1 MAQIIDLGKFRFNWM
16 GDFDIATEYERNDTV
31 KYGGN
36 VYVYTL
42 NAAATGNLPTDE
54 DFWSLM
60 LEGFN
65 FRGVWSNGTAYEL
78 SDLVTYGGK
87 VYLALRDTTG
97 DNPATA
103 AADWEV
109 FSEGIQYEGN
119 WSNLTNYQVGDVVKY
134 GGVVYIATQNSVA
147 AIPSGSSS
155 YWEILVYGLDYK
167 GAYNDSTSYKLNDIV
182 LYGGTTYIALQPGT
196 GNEPT
201 PGSYWAI
208 FTEGIQF
215 EGEWDSE
222 TQYQTND
229 IVNYGGIVYI
239 ALQDAISN
247 SPTETAYWA
256 PLIEGISWKGTYSSG
271 TTYNKND
278 IVASAGSSWIAKQN
292 TTGNAPVVGANWDIL
307 AAGTFPSFAGNT
319 GYFLTND
326 GDEVI
331 WSPNV
336 NVAELDAG
344 IAYMGT
350 DPRQF
355 EIDGALTDPILIMD
369 IAGGEDSFALVAA
382 RNTEPTSSMDLQM
395 FNDLGTDE
403 AGWVDLGI
411 TGSEFNDP
419 AFTLTGASEGY
430 LFYEAPLTGTSTGN
444 LTIATGANGDTNAI
458 IFAAGGFS
466 TGRTQM
472 AIYPDVNVHV
482 DIDTPSTSPST
493 GAFTVI
499 GGVGIQGD
507 MNIAGNVAIVG
518 TISFGGSGTTVSTA
532 NLAVDAP
539 MIFAGTGNTS
549 DVIDLGIVGEYTIA
563 AVSPATKAVSN
574 KALTSNI
581 ATLTT
586 TTAHGY
592 TVGQVVAVTSVDA
605 TFNGTFTITGTPT
618 ATTFTYT
625 KESTN
630 VVSAAVS
637 PNGSVVT
644 TRDRRYS
651 GVVRDASDGIY
662 KTFSGATTKPTTS
675 VNFSQAGLVYAPVK
689 TGAAE
694 VNSLTVAASGSI
706 TATASG
712 VTSAIQN
719 LTLSGSTNV
728 FDSATVSIAST
739 TFTGAPTFSGN
750 PVFSGTPSF
759 TGTPTFTG
767 GVRIQEM
774 IEDVVD
780 VAHSS
785 NVVAI
790 DYSLGNVFWL
800 SNTLSGDAV
809 VNVTNAPTDNGRVF
823 TINLLITQ
831 GATGYK
837 PTGASF
843 TVNGSTSAVKWPSAV
858 VPTATSSSG
867 KIDIFTFTIVRR
879 SSAYTVF
886 GSSNA
891 NF

>member
-42 NAAATGNLPTDE
+42 NAASTGNLPTDD
-54 DFWSLM
+54 DFWALM

-65 FRGVWSNGTAYEL
+65 FRGDWLIGTAYEL

-87 VYLALRDTTG
+87 VYLAKRDTVG
-97 DNPATA
+97 DNPATSG
-103 AADWEV
+103 ADWEV
-109 FSEGIQYEGN
+109 FVEGIQYEGE
-119 WSNLTNYQVGDVVKY
+119 WDSLATYQVGDVVKY
-134 GGVVYIATQNSVA
+134 GGVVYIATTNSSNS
-147 AIPSGSSS
+147 IPSGSSA
-155 YWEILVYGLDYK
+155 YWEVLVYGLEYK
-167 GAYNDSTSYKLNDIV
+167 GTYNDATAYKLNDIV
-182 LYGGTTYIALQPGT
+182 LYGGTSYIALQPGT
-196 GNEPT
+196 GNEPEA
-201 PGSYWAI
+201 GAFWGV
-208 FTEGIQF
+208 FTEGFQF
-215 EGEWDSE
+215 EGTWDDE
-222 TQYQTND
+222 TTYQTGD
-229 IVNYGGIVYI
+229 IVNYGGIVYV
-239 ALQDAISN
+239 ALQDSLN
-247 SPTETAYWA
+247 TSPTDEDYWSI
-256 PLIEGISWKGTYSSG
+256 LIEGIAWKGTYSSG

-292 TTGNAPVVGANWDIL
+292 TTGNAPVVGVNWDIL

-319 GYFLTND
+319 GYFLTNN
-326 GDEVI
+326 GSAVV

-344 IAYMGT
+344 IAFMGT

-355 EIDGALTDPILIMD
+355 LIDGTLTDPILIMD

-395 FNDLGTDE
+395 FNDLGTDA
-403 AGWVDLGI
+403 AGWIDLGI

-419 AFTLTGASEGY
+419 AFTLTGPSEGY
-430 LFYEAPLTGTSTGN
+430 IFFEAPATGTSTGN
-444 LTIATGANGDTNAI
+444 LTFATGANGTDNKI
-458 IFAAGGFS
+458 VFAAGGFS
-466 TGRTQM
+466 SGLDQM
-472 AIYPDVNVHV
+472 VIIPDEAVH
-482 DIDTPSTSPST
+482 IEIATPSTSPST
-493 GAFTVI
+493 GALTVV
-499 GGVGIQGD
+499 GGVGIQGN

-574 KALTSNI
+574 KSLTSNI

-586 TTAHGY
+586 TTSHGY
-592 TVGQVVAVTSVDA
+592 TVGQVVAVTGVNT

-625 KESTN
+625 KEATD
-630 VVSAAVS
+630 VVSSAVS
-637 PNGSVVT
+637 PAGSVVT

-662 KTFSGATTKPTTS
+662 KAFSGATTKPSTS
-675 VNFSQAGLVYAPVK
+675 VNFSEAGLVYAPVK
-689 TGAAE
+689 TGAAT
-694 VNSLTVAASGSI
+694 VDSLTIATSGSI
-706 TATASG
+706 TATGSG

-719 LTLSGSTNV
+719 LTLSGSANSFSGATITDA
-728 FDSATVSIAST
+728 FTVS
-739 TFTGAPTFSGN
+739 GNPTFSGT
-750 PVFSGTPSF
+750 PVFSGNPSF

-767 GVRIQEM
+767 GVRVQEM

-780 VAHSS
+780 VTHSS
-785 NVVAI
+785 NAVTL
-790 DYSLGNVFWL
+790 DYSAGGIFWL
-800 SNTLSGDAV
+800 TNTPSANMT
-809 VNVTNAPTDNGRVF
+809 VNITNAPTDNGRVF
-823 TINLLITQ
+823 TLNYAVTQ
-831 GATGYK
+831 GATGYIPSTLTINGSAATIK
-837 PTGASF
+837 WAAGVTPTG
-843 TVNGSTSAVKWPSAV
+843 
-858 VPTATSSSG
+858 TSSSG
-867 KIDIFTFTIVRR
+867 KIDIFSFTIVRR
-879 SSAYTVF
+879 GSAYTALAN
-886 GSSNA
+886 SNV

>member
-16 GDFDIATEYERNDTV
+16 GDFDIETEYERNDTV

-42 NAAATGNLPTDE
+42 NAASTGNLPTDT
-54 DFWSLM
+54 DFWALM

-65 FRGVWSNGTAYEL
+65 FRGEWSGGTAYEL

-87 VYLALRDTTG
+87 VYLAIRDTTN
-97 DNPATA
+97 DNPAISGE
-103 AADWEV
+103 DWEV
-109 FSEGIQYEGN
+109 FVEGIQYEGE
-119 WSNLTNYQVGDVVKY
+119 WSVVNNYQVGDVVKY
-134 GGVVYIATQNSVA
+134 GGVVYIAVQNSIA
-147 AIPSGSSS
+147 AVPSGISAS
-155 YWEILVYGLDYK
+155 WDVLVYGLEYRGTYDD
-167 GAYNDSTSYKLNDIV
+167 AVAYKLNDIV
-182 LYGGTTYIALQPGT
+182 LYGGTSYIALQPGT

-201 PGSYWAI
+201 PGSYWAV
-208 FTEGIQF
+208 FTNGFQW
-215 EGEWDSE
+215 EGEYDSA
-222 TQYQTND
+222 TQYQTGD
-229 IVNYGGIVYI
+229 LTRYGGVVYV
-239 ALQDAISN
+239 ALQDSLN
-247 SPTETAYWA
+247 VSPNDEDYWEV
-256 PLIEGISWKGTYSSG
+256 LTEGIAWRGTYSAG

-292 TTGNAPVVGANWDIL
+292 TTGNFPVVGPNWDSL
-307 AAGTFPSFAGNT
+307 AQGSFPSFAGNE

-326 GDEVI
+326 GASII

-336 NVAELDAG
+336 NVAELDAT

-355 EIDGALTDPILIMD
+355 EIDGDLTDPILIMD

-507 MNIAGNVAIVG
+507 MNIQGNVAIVG

-574 KALTSNI
+574 KSLTSNI

-586 TTAHGY
+586 TTSHGY
-592 TVGQVVAVTSVDA
+592 SVGQVVAVTSVDS
-605 TFNGTFTITGTPT
+605 TFNGTYTITGTPT

-637 PNGSVVT
+637 PAGSVVT

-651 GVVRDASDGIY
+651 GVVRDASDGIF
-662 KTFSGATTKPTTS
+662 KTFAGATTKPGTS
-675 VNFSQAGLVYAPVK
+675 VNFSEAGLVYGPVK
-689 TGAAE
+689 VGASE

-719 LTLSGSTNV
+719 LTLSGSSNS
-728 FDSATVSIAST
+728 FANATISMAST
-739 TFTGAPTFSGN
+739 TLTGAFTASGDATFSGN
-750 PVFSGTPSF
+750 PTFSGTPI
-759 TGTPTFTG
+759 FTG
-767 GVRIQEM
+767 GVRVQEM

-780 VAHSS
+780 LAHSS
-785 NVVAI
+785 NVSTI
-790 DYSLGNVFWL
+790 DYTTGNVFWL
-800 SNTLSGDAV
+800 TSTPSANMTW
-809 VNVTNAPTDNGRVF
+809 NITNAPTTNGRVF
-823 TINLLITQ
+823 TINVLVTQ
-831 GATGYK
+831 GATGYI
-837 PTGASF
+837 PG
-843 TVNGSTSAVKWPSAV
+843 TVTINGSGTTIKWAAGAT
-858 VPTATSSSG
+858 PTPTSSSG
-867 KIDIFTFTIVRR
+867 KFDIFTLTCIYR
-879 SSAYTVF
+879 SSAWNVLAA
-886 GSSNA
+886 A
-891 NF
+891 NLNF

>member
-42 NAAATGNLPTDE
+42 NAASTGNLPTDT
-54 DFWSLM
+54 DFWALM

-65 FRGVWSNGTAYEL
+65 FRGEWSSGSSYEL

-87 VYLALRDTTG
+87 VYLALRDTAG
-97 DNPATA
+97 DNPATSA
-103 AADWEV
+103 LDWEV
-109 FSEGIQYEGN
+109 FVEGIQYEGD
-119 WSNLTNYQVGDVVKY
+119 WSSGANYQVGDVVKY
-134 GGVVYIATQNSVA
+134 GGVVYIATQNSA
-147 AIPSGSSS
+147 NQTPTGSSA
-155 YWEILVYGLDYK
+155 YWEILVYGLEYK
-167 GAYNDSTSYKLNDIV
+167 GTYNDSTSYKLNDIV
-182 LYGGTTYIALQPGT
+182 LYGGTSYIALQPGT

-201 PGSYWAI
+201 PGPFWGV
-208 FTEGIQF
+208 FTEGFQF
-215 EGEWDSE
+215 QGVWDDA
-222 TQYQTND
+222 TPYQTGD
-229 IVNYGGIVYI
+229 VVNYGGVVYV
-239 ALQDAISN
+239 ALQDSTN
-247 SPTETAYWA
+247 TSPEDVAYWA
-256 PLIEGISWKGTYSSG
+256 TLIEGIAWKGTYSGSA
-271 TTYNKND
+271 TYNKND

-292 TTGNAPVVGANWDIL
+292 TTGNLPEVGANWDIL
-307 AAGTFPSFAGNT
+307 AAGTFPSFT
-319 GYFLTND
+319 GHVGQFLTNN
-326 GDEVI
+326 GSAVI

-336 NVAELDAG
+336 NVTELDAG
-344 IAYMGT
+344 IAYIGT

-355 EIDGALTDPILIMD
+355 EVDGTLTDPILIMD
-369 IAGGEDSFALVAA
+369 IEGGANSFALVAA
-382 RNTEPTSSMDLQM
+382 RNTESTSSMDLQM

-411 TGSEFNDP
+411 TGSAFNDP
-419 AFTLTGASEGY
+419 AFTLTGPSEGY
-430 LFYEAPLTGTSTGN
+430 LFYEAPATGTSTGN

-482 DIDTPSTSPST
+482 DIDTPSTSPQT

-574 KALTSNI
+574 KSLTSNI

-586 TTAHGY
+586 TTSHGY
-592 TVGQVVAVTSVDA
+592 TVGQVVVVSSVDS
-605 TFNGTFTITGTPT
+605 TFNGTYTITGTPT

-625 KESTN
+625 KEATN
-630 VVSAAVS
+630 VVSTAVS

-662 KTFSGATTKPTTS
+662 KTFSGATTKPGTS
-675 VNFSQAGLVYAPVK
+675 VNFSEAGLVYAPVK
-689 TGAAE
+689 TGAAT
-694 VNSLTVAASGSI
+694 VDSLTVAASGSI

-728 FDSATVSIAST
+728 FDSATISVAST
-739 TFTGAPTFSGN
+739 TFTGAPTFSGAA
-750 PVFSGTPSF
+750 VFSGNPSF

-767 GVRIQEM
+767 GVRVQEM

-780 VAHSS
+780 VTHSS
-785 NVVAI
+785 NVVTL
-790 DYSLGNVFWL
+790 DYSAGGIQWL
-800 SNTLSGDAV
+800 SNTPSANMT
-809 VNVTNAPTDNGRVF
+809 VNITNAPTDNGRVF
-823 TINLLITQ
+823 TMNLAVTQ
-831 GATGYK
+831 GATGYI
-837 PTGASF
+837 PSTF
-843 TVNGSTSAVKWPSAV
+843 TINGSAATMKWAAGV
-858 VPTATSSSG
+858 TPTATSTSG

-879 SSAYTVF
+879 GSAYTLL
-886 GSSNA
+886 GSA
-891 NF
+891 NLNF